1 MRTIV
6 WDVDDVLNNLME
18 HWLARWRADHPGVSL
33 DYHAIRQNPPHDLFS
48 ISFETY
54 LESLDQIRASVE
66 AHKTLT
72 PNPQI
77 MAWLNENGH
86 RYRHIAL
93 TARPAHTA
101 GPAAAWVLDHFG
113 AWIRSVA
120 FVPIRKPAT
129 WPDYDLRKVEYMQ
142 WLDVRGVLL
151 DDSLANVAEVKSAGL
166 PALLF
171 PQPWNGSTETV
182 PGVLAQLGNL
192 E

>member
-33 DYHAIRQNPPHDLFS
+33 DYPAIRKNPPHELFS

-54 LESLDQIRASVE
+54 LQSLDQIRASVN
-66 AHKTLT
+66 AHDELT

-77 MAWLNENGH
+77 MEWLTEHGH
-86 RYRHIAL
+86 RYRHVAL

-101 GPAAAWVLDHFG
+101 GPAAAWVLNHFG

-120 FVPIRKPAT
+120 FVPMRKPPG
-129 WPDYDLRKVEYMQ
+129 WPDYDMKKVEYMQ
-142 WLDVRGVLL
+142 WLDREAILI
-151 DDSLANVAEVKSAGL
+151 DDSATNVMEMEEKGL
-166 PALLF
+166 NAMLF
-171 PQPWNGSTETV
+171 PQPWNSSTQSVSELLAK
-182 PGVLAQLGNL
+182 LAQF
-192 E
+192 